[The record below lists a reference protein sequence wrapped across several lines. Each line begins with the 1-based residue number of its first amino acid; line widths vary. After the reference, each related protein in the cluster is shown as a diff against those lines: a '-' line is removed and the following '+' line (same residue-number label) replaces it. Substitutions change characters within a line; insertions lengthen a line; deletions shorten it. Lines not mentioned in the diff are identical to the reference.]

1 MKVFLITW
9 SFFIVLFLY
18 LKLGEWIIF
27 AICTITDRID
37 DCFHSAA
44 AAFGETIIEDDS
56 GALFLFWPFIL
67 FLLAYDI
74 AYTIVLIPF
83 RICYIILYWDSIE
96 NLTIKTF
103 LFGE

>member
-1 MKVFLITW
+1 MKVFLIIW
-9 SFFIVLFLY
+9 GFFIALFLY

-44 AAFGETIIEDDS
+44 AAFGETIIEN
-56 GALFLFWPFIL
+56 GRMLVLFWPFIL

-74 AYTIVLIPF
+74 VYTIVLIPF

-96 NLTIKTF
+96 DLTLKTF

>member
-1 MKVFLITW
+1 MKVFLIIW
-9 SFFIVLFLY
+9 GFFIALFLY

-27 AICTITDRID
+27 AICTITDRIN

-44 AAFGETIIEDDS
+44 AAFGEIVIED
-56 GALFLFWPFIL
+56 GEMLFLFWPFIL

-74 AYTIVLIPF
+74 AYTVILIPF
-83 RICYIILYWDSIE
+83 RICYITLRWDSIGD
-96 NLTIKTF
+96 LTIKTF